1 MRVAKKPKRF
11 TFQGFSLTD
20 SFIRF
25 RWVQCQIEHL
35 GNQPTGR
42 LVDKA
47 LRELPPDL
55 NSTYSSIMARIPR
68 ENQAFAKEAMLW
80 LSFAFRPLRLI
91 ELCETLA
98 FNELDT
104 TVDPSDRL
112 LDANDLLRW
121 CQGLITYHSRT
132 SHITLSHSSVRTYL
146 VSDHI
151 KYSQSS
157 FFSIDE
163 DLVGKLLFRK
173 CLAYMMFTD
182 FSKGYLPTYLE
193 WKALSRRWPLL
204 EYASNHWASHAFT
217 LDAALEPRD
226 QGSISKF
233 CNTSRNEQGG
243 NFGFW
248 VQCLCPKADIR
259 VPQVTQPLYYAA
271 SFGLRAVVSSLISAD
286 KDLDLEAVGGRNLAT
301 ALEAA
306 CYRGHYGVAKD
317 LLDAGATPYC
327 RDAFNRSPLFY
338 ALCRGHAD
346 IAELLRQSLRART
359 DPKGETASKH
369 IGEAAGA
376 ARIYLAG
383 RKRGDGL

>member
-1 MRVAKKPKRF
+1 MWRKIRGDLPFKY
-11 TFQGFSLTD
+11 FSLTN
-20 SFIRF
+20 SCIRF

-55 NSTYSSIMARIPR
+55 NSTYASIMARIPR

-80 LSFAFRPLRLI
+80 LSFAFRPLTLT
-91 ELCETLA
+91 ELCETFA
-98 FNELDT
+98 FNESDT

-112 LDANDLLRW
+112 LDASDLLRW

-151 KYSQSS
+151 KHGPSS
-157 FFSIDE
+157 FFSVDE
-163 DLVGKLLFRK
+163 NVVDRLLFRK

-182 FSKGYLPTYLE
+182 FSKGYLPTYYE
-193 WKALSRRWPLL
+193 WKAFSSRWPLL
-204 EYASNHWASHAFT
+204 DYSSNYWASHAHT

-226 QGSISKF
+226 QGSISRF
-233 CNTSRNEQGG
+233 CSTSKNEQGG

-248 VQCLCPKADIR
+248 VQCLCPRADIR
-259 VPQVTQPLYYAA
+259 VPKITQPLYYAA
-271 SFGLRAVVSSLISAD
+271 SFGLRAVVSSLISAN
-286 KDLDLEAVGGRNLAT
+286 KDLDLEAVGGRHSAT
-301 ALEAA
+301 ALLVA

-327 RDAFNRSPLFY
+327 TDEFNRSAIFY

-359 DPKGETASKH
+359 DPKGEAASKH
-369 IGEAAGA
+369 IEEASAA

-383 RKRGDGL
+383 RRRGEGL